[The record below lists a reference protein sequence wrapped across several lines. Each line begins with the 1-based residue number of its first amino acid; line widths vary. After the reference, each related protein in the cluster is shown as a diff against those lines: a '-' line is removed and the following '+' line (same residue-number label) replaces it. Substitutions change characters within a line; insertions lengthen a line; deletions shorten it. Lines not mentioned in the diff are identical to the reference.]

1 MKTKLLLAL
10 SALFFSFS
18 AVKAKVYSGEC
29 GDNLTWTL
37 DTSTGL
43 LKIEGSG
50 RMRNYF
56 SSSSIPWYNYSSYI
70 KNINILNG
78 VTSIGY
84 NAFYDCSGLTS
95 VTIGNGVT
103 SIGNNAFR
111 DCSSL
116 TSITIPNSVTSI
128 GDYAFY
134 GCSGL
139 TSITIPNGVTSI
151 GERAF
156 DGCKLRTVVAKSIN
170 PQNYSDAFSSN
181 TYTYA
186 TLYVPEGCFWNYAYD
201 CPWTF
206 EN

>member
-1 MKTKLLLAL
+1 MRTKLLFAFLAL
-10 SALFFSFS
+10 VLSLTVAR
-18 AVKAKVYSGEC
+18 AEVYSGTC
-29 GDNLTWTL
+29 GSNLTWTL

-43 LKIEGSG
+43 LNIEGSG

-134 GCSGL
+134 GC
-139 TSITIPNGVTSI
+139 I
-151 GERAF
+151 
-156 DGCKLRTVVAKSIN
+156 
-170 PQNYSDAFSSN
+170 
-181 TYTYA
+181 
-186 TLYVPEGCFWNYAYD
+186 
-201 CPWTF
+201 
-206 EN
+206 